1 MADFATM
8 LGTPESAG
16 PEAFADIGLKTVK
29 TPEEAAKLEPGTEFL
44 DPSGKRRTVPYRPKT
59 LDEADVL
66 PEGAQFVDPFGKLRQ
81 VPVASDLDFTTQ
93 TLYNMAANN
102 KERQK
107 ILEKSYPGKVKQN
120 PRTGEF
126 YIDDNGKLIKPRGFS
141 ESPGAFVVGQ
151 AAPALGSAVGETAG
165 GLFGGALG
173 SAEPGAGTIAGGL
186 AGGVLGG
193 AAGGAAGQAFNDA
206 ILELAGVYDRTKG
219 EEAEQLGLS
228 AAFGGAGTAIG
239 RGIGAAAP
247 AIKGAIQNALPAA
260 AAKFLGAD
268 PEALQTAIRLRGPK
282 GEGPLV
288 APSRW
293 AKEAPHLHLL
303 VEKFDPTFHTQ
314 NPLRQSATKH
324 YEENAKAVLEG
335 LGAKVPKK
343 ITEPEAAVSTEKA
356 GETIL
361 GRSRAEL
368 AAADE
373 KLRATLLTQRT
384 AAQTGAAGQSAYME
398 TLRAAERESRAA
410 ADKVIDDGFKAIDA
424 DISTA
429 MGAVKAG
436 KNSGELWQQVGDK
449 LRKIKTAIG
458 ARAKVRYD
466 QADQLAGEHLPD
478 ISGLP
483 QLATEMLAQMPEG
496 FEGKYPAIV
505 KQIRDMA
512 GVEKLDKAGNPT
524 GEWAKEPVHPTFGQ
538 LHQLRTVLRNSINYY
553 DLTPDFKEG
562 ALKYFAQK
570 VDAVLHDKNAVPAL
584 QAAAHMLD
592 ETDKWYGKVI
602 KPLTDKNIQA
612 VISGLESG
620 LPADPKM
627 LYNTIVKEGRT
638 ELTNKVRK
646 LVGPTLWAAVK
657 AADTQEMLD
666 SAKTLTPGVI
676 DGRRFARAVLDRY
689 RTGMLDAVH
698 GSDAA
703 RLLDQ
708 ARSIEILEGRLD
720 IPSRPGDTINDVIK
734 RARLAAEVAK
744 AQAKKDPLTLL
755 NKEMKNIERE
765 HGREA
770 ARMRQQRANDP
781 LAFLYKPTT
790 GATEAVDRILG
801 NEDLILASAARFGPN
816 SPEFNML
823 RQVWAQRILQGSLQ
837 PGKHL
842 EKVSEEVQRVMFPGV
857 TLDQMRTLA
866 KDMDFLMGRS
876 ELAHGMAGLS
886 AIAKVEHPF
895 GGLPA
900 GKTIGKVLNIAT
912 LGLGAPIA
920 RGTLGAFYKF
930 VREGVNNPAFLRWV
944 EKGLKGD
951 DAARQLVKQTV
962 QRRMQLGG
970 AAGAGAG
977 EALYQAPNQ
986 NLPMEP
992 LPAQ

>member
-1 MADFATM
+1 M
-8 LGTPESAG
+8 
-16 PEAFADIGLKTVK
+16 
-29 TPEEAAKLEPGTEFL
+29 
-44 DPSGKRRTVPYRPKT
+44 RTVPYRVNA
-59 LDEADVL
+59 LEEADSL
-66 PEGAQFVDPFGKLRQ
+66 PEGSQFVDPGGKLRQ
-81 VPVASDLDFTTQ
+81 VPTYGDLDFTTQ

-107 ILEKSYPGKVKQN
+107 ILEQAHPGKVKQN

-126 YIDDNGKLIKPRGFS
+126 YIDDDGKLIKPRGFS
-141 ESPGAFVVGQ
+141 ESPGAFVAGQ
-151 AAPALGSAVGETAG
+151 AAPALGSIGGE
-165 GLFGGALG
+165 
-173 SAEPGAGTIAGGL
+173 I
-186 AGGVLGG
+186 AGGVLGGAAGSVFPVVGNIAGGVAGGVAGG
-193 AAGGAAGQAFNDA
+193 AAGGAAGQAFNDSM
-206 ILELAGVYDRTKG
+206 LELAGVYDRTAG
-219 EEAEQLGLS
+219 EEAEGLGLS
-228 AAFGGAGTAIG
+228 ALFGGVGTAVG
-239 RGIGAAAP
+239 RGAAAVAP
-247 AIKGAIQNALPAA
+247 AIKGAIRNSLPAT

-268 PEALQTAIRLRGPK
+268 PEALQTAIRLRGPN

-288 APSRW
+288 PPSRW
-293 AKEAPHLHLL
+293 AKESPHLHLL

-314 NPLRQSATKH
+314 NPMLQSATEH
-324 YEENAKAVLEG
+324 YEDNAKAVLES

-356 GETIL
+356 GEAIL

-373 KLRATLLTQRT
+373 KLRATLLSQRSV
-384 AAQTGAAGQSAYME
+384 AETGAAGRSAYME
-398 TLRAAERESRAA
+398 TLRAAEKESRAA
-410 ADKVIDDGFKAIDA
+410 ADKVISDGFKAIDA

-429 MGAVKAG
+429 MQTVKAG

-449 LRKIKTAIG
+449 LRKIKLAIG
-458 ARAKVRYD
+458 QRAKVRYN
-466 QADQLAGEHLPD
+466 QADQLAGNHLPD

-483 QLATEMLAQMPEG
+483 DLAADMLAQMPEG
-496 FEGKYPAIV
+496 FEGKYPGIV
-505 KQIRDMA
+505 KQIRDLA
-512 GVEKLDKAGNPT
+512 GVQKLDKQGNPT

-538 LHQLRTVLRNSINYY
+538 LHNLRTVLRNNVNYY

-562 ALKYFAQK
+562 ALKFFAGK
-570 VDAVLHDKNAVPAL
+570 VNDVLHDKNAVPEL

-592 ETDKWYGKVI
+592 ETDKWYGNVI

-612 VISGLESG
+612 VVSGLESG

-676 DGRRFARAVLDRY
+676 DGRKFSREVLDRY

-698 GSDAA
+698 GKDAA
-703 RLLDQ
+703 KLLDQ
-708 ARSIEILEGRLD
+708 ARHIETLEGRLD
-720 IPSRPGDTINDVIK
+720 IPAKPGDTINDVIR
-734 RARLAAEVAK
+734 RARLAAEVVK
-744 AQAKKDPLTLL
+744 EQAKRDPLAML
-755 NKEMKNIERE
+755 NKEMKSIERD
-765 HGREA
+765 HAREA
-770 ARMRQQRANDP
+770 SRMRQQRASDP

-801 NEDLILASAARFGPN
+801 SEDLILASAARFGAN

-823 RQVWAQRILQGSLQ
+823 RQVWAQRILQGTLQ
-837 PGKHL
+837 PSKHL
-842 EKVSEEVQRVMFPGV
+842 EKMSEEVQRIMFPGV

-876 ELAHGMAGLS
+876 DIAHGMAGLS

-895 GGLPA
+895 GALPG
-900 GKTIGKVLNIAT
+900 GKTVGKILNIAT
-912 LGLGAPIA
+912 LGAGAPIA

-951 DAARQLVKQTV
+951 DAARKLVRETV

-970 AAGAGAG
+970 ATGAGAG
-977 EALYQAPNQ
+977 QAAYQAPNQ

-992 LPAQ
+992 LQASP